1 MIMLKENRPT
11 ASTTIYLYLFIS
23 FAILIQRIIYLIQ
36 KHRINSIK
44 WCFLVFHCCVPT
56 TNTLFW

>member
-23 FAILIQRIIYLIQ
+23 FAIFIQRIVYLIQ
-36 KHRINSIK
+36 
-44 WCFLVFHCCVPT
+44 
-56 TNTLFW
+56 